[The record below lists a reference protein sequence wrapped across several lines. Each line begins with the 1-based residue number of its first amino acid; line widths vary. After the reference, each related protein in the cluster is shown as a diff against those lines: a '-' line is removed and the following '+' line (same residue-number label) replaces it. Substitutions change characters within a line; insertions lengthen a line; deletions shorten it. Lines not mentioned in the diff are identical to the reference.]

1 MNEINKA
8 IQSNDVTPWK
18 KAMIRIFIGVALSG
32 MTLHV
37 GALDVFFPGIGLALS
52 LLGFRAMQQ
61 ECSWYKKAFLANVV
75 RLAYFMLYVIL
86 RTTIWYSKEA
96 LTMPLR
102 AASALNM
109 ILLFVE
115 YYCLWKGLQDT
126 QLKQKAE
133 AIPGSGTIVGLML
146 WTILMGFLG
155 SAGYEGLILPLAML
169 IAYILLLRNW
179 YRFIVKMDEAGC
191 TVETHTR
198 AVSDQ
203 RLILLLAGILL
214 VGCVCGYT
222 FGSRYPMKWTEIDRP
237 AGAEKTKENLKNLG
251 FPEEVLQDLTAQDL
265 SACVEATQVITEQD
279 TYDTDNHLRFTGVA
293 VKLGDA
299 LDTWV
304 IFHHFT
310 WTETPGFPGT
320 ESLTLWPTWREAPEG
335 WSEGRK
341 VTGRLLCEQNGVTCT
356 APYYT
361 LTEEMN
367 TTDTMFWGQQ
377 TRTDV
382 IAAFSYPSKAENA
395 RGYLTYTTTQQ
406 EPDTIL
412 SSRLTYTHQHTRLQY
427 PARTATEAS
436 VQDNW
441 ADNRA
446 FTTTQTGFQFY
457 PEIE

>member
-37 GALDVFFPGIGLALS
+37 GALDVFLPGIGLALS

-126 QLKQKAE
+126 QLKQDAE

-155 SAGYEGLILPLAML
+155 SAGYEGLLLPLVML
-169 IAYILLLRNW
+169 IAYIFLLRNW

-191 TVETHTR
+191 TIEPHTS

-203 RLILLLAGILL
+203 CLILLLAAIL
-214 VGCVCGYT
+214 
-222 FGSRYPMKWTEIDRP
+222 
-237 AGAEKTKENLKNLG
+237 
-251 FPEEVLQDLTAQDL
+251 
-265 SACVEATQVITEQD
+265 
-279 TYDTDNHLRFTGVA
+279 
-293 VKLGDA
+293 
-299 LDTWV
+299 
-304 IFHHFT
+304 
-310 WTETPGFPGT
+310 
-320 ESLTLWPTWREAPEG
+320 
-335 WSEGRK
+335 
-341 VTGRLLCEQNGVTCT
+341 
-356 APYYT
+356 
-361 LTEEMN
+361 
-367 TTDTMFWGQQ
+367 
-377 TRTDV
+377 
-382 IAAFSYPSKAENA
+382 
-395 RGYLTYTTTQQ
+395 
-406 EPDTIL
+406 
-412 SSRLTYTHQHTRLQY
+412 
-427 PARTATEAS
+427 
-436 VQDNW
+436 
-441 ADNRA
+441 
-446 FTTTQTGFQFY
+446 
-457 PEIE
+457 